1 MELSGRPLEKTPVDG
16 STSSGSMLARLAL
29 GGSQHDR
36 QRQCKMASI
45 TLALDKGESPR
56 PCAVEG
62 KTVTIVTE
70 RFCSRPLTTPFLT
83 TDTIC
88 TSSCVGPFGATDI
101 ARDPTSD
108 LVHPFLRCRVDLAV
122 PRSEL

>member
-16 STSSGSMLARLAL
+16 STLSGSMLARLAL
-29 GGSQHDR
+29 GGPLHDQ

-62 KTVTIVTE
+62 K
-70 RFCSRPLTTPFLT
+70 
-83 TDTIC
+83 
-88 TSSCVGPFGATDI
+88 
-101 ARDPTSD
+101 
-108 LVHPFLRCRVDLAV
+108 H
-122 PRSEL
+122 